1 MVINLNI
8 PIRGNNKL
16 ERMLEFVETDIQ
28 LNTLWKCSNTMVMNR
43 QNLNDHGPIHI
54 KIVANRAIK
63 LLRMLIQN
71 DVEPSIVKDYGYSVE
86 DVEVVVLLGSVMHDL
101 GLSIVRDQHE
111 LFSIPLAQSVLS
123 RCLPLLY
130 SEEESTIMMS
140 EVLHAVLTHHEPSF
154 PLTIEAGVVKV
165 ADALDMEKGRAR
177 ISYMEGKM
185 NIHCVSAHAIEK
197 VDIEDG
203 DEKPIVVRIKMNNPA
218 GVFQVDNL
226 LGAKII
232 GSGIEEYLQVEVYID
247 ENETPMILNL
257 E

>member
-1 MVINLNI
+1 MA
-8 PIRGNNKL
+8 
-16 ERMLEFVETDIQ
+16 
-28 LNTLWKCSNTMVMNR
+28 MNR

-63 LLRMLIQN
+63 LLRMLTQYK
-71 DVEPSIVKDYGYSVE
+71 VEPSIVKDYGYTT
-86 DVEVVVLLGSVMHDL
+86 DDAEVVVLLGSVMHDL

-111 LFSIPLAQSVLS
+111 LYSIPLAQSVLS
-123 RCLPLLY
+123 RCLPILY
-130 SEEESTIMMS
+130 SEEETTIMMS
-140 EVLHAVLTHHEPSF
+140 EVLHAVLTHHEPSY

-177 ISYMEGKM
+177 ISYIEGKM
-185 NIHCVSAHAIEK
+185 NIHSVSAHAIKK
-197 VDIEDG
+197 VDIVNG
-203 DEKPIVVRIKMNNPA
+203 GLKPILVRIRMDNPA

-232 GSGIEEYLQVEVYID
+232 GSGIEKYLQVEVYIG
-247 ENETPMILNL
+247 ENEKPIILNL

>member
-1 MVINLNI
+1 MSVSLNV
-8 PIRGNNKL
+8 PTKGNQKL
-16 ERMLEFVETDIQ
+16 EKMLEFVENDTQ
-28 LNTLWKCSNTMVMNR
+28 LNTLWKCSNTMAMNR

-71 DVEPSIVKDYGYSVE
+71 NIDPSIVKDYSLTVE
-86 DVEVVVLLGSVMHDL
+86 DAEVVVLLGSVLHDL
-101 GLSIVRDQHE
+101 GLSIIRDQHE
-111 LFSIPLAQSVLS
+111 LYSIPLAQSVLS

-130 SEEESTIMMS
+130 NEEEATIIMS

-154 PLTIEAGVVKV
+154 PLTLEAGVVKV

-177 ISYMEGKM
+177 IPYEGGRM
-185 NIHCVSAHAIEK
+185 NIHSISAHAIEK

-203 DEKPIVVRIKMNNPA
+203 EDKPIIVRIKMNNPA

-232 GSGIEEYLQVEVYID
+232 DSGIEEYLRVEVYIGESD
-247 ENETPMILNL
+247 TPILLNL